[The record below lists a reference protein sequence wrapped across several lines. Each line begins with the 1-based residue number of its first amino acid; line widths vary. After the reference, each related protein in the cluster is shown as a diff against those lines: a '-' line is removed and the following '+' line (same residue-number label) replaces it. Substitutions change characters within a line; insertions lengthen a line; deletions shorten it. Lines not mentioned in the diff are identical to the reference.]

1 MTLKLIE
8 TITRGN
14 QVSTLYGKLSA
25 LQEAITTL
33 QEQKREVE
41 LQLQNINSRP
51 IRTQVEMPFP
61 EQAQAGK

>member
-14 QVSTLYGKLSA
+14 QVSSLYGKLSA

-51 IRTQVEMPFP
+51 IRTQVKMPFP
-61 EQAQAGK
+61 EQAQTGD

>member
-1 MTLKLIE
+1 MTLKLID

-14 QVSTLYGKLSA
+14 QVSTMYGKLSA

-33 QEQKREVE
+33 QKQKREVG

-51 IRTQVEMPFP
+51 IRTQVKMPFP
-61 EQAQAGK
+61 EQAQAGD

>member
-1 MTLKLIE
+1 M
-8 TITRGN
+8 
-14 QVSTLYGKLSA
+14 SSLYGKLSA